1 MLLEIK
7 QGRMFIRM
15 VEKHLHFTCILIKTS
30 FFLKMVWFPSGE
42 FYSMLLNNFIYETE
56 D

>member
-7 QGRMFIRM
+7 QEGKVIKM

-30 FFLKMVWFPSGE
+30 LFLKMVWFPSGE